1 MTSAVMTMA
10 AESDQYH
17 RFDILLLGSSTGGEP
32 AKGGEDWAAAFRDG
46 LSLHF
51 L

>member
-10 AESDQYH
+10 AESDQCH
-17 RFDILLLGSSTGGEP
+17 RFDILGSGTGGEP

-46 LSLHF
+46 LSLHLLF
-51 L
+51 